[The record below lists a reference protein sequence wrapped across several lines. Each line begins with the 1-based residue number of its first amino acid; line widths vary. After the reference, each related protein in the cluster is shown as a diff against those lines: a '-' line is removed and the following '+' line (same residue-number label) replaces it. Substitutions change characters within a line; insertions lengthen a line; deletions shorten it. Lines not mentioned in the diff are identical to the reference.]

1 MIAAVASAPPSPDH
15 SRWAPLSAALG
26 GVVAVVLWVF
36 AVRHA
41 IPRSGRTL
49 ETARELGLVSWT
61 TLTGYDTAQES
72 NAWLLGCLL
81 VPMGIWAGWVA
92 LAGARVRRTPPPE
105 PEEADAPDPAS
116 TELAAPVT
124 ARSPLW
130 PPPRWV
136 PWLGVATVVLWAALR
151 PGMSHGP
158 NPWGS
163 FGLLGEEGVY
173 LGAVQAMRTG
183 RTLYSDVAFPY
194 GPLLIQPFDWWL
206 RVAGD
211 TVVAARTWVFLLH
224 GIGLAAVALI
234 VRCLV
239 GGLRGAWAGALACVA
254 MAAISPPFLPVLNSV
269 LLRPALAFLPAA
281 LLHAAARDDLP
292 ERVHPVRL
300 AGAAIAIAVLF
311 SFEVGAVAVVS
322 SVVTLLLHRAS
333 RSTWTRVV
341 TAGGVAGVV
350 GLLPLTLQGGL
361 GGFVGQAFEMIRLPA
376 LGYQA
381 LPYPDVAAVFRDAGG
396 AFGSHPPENPATRA
410 WAVLPPVVIWVGLGL
425 GLCRLGRRNDHAT
438 TGLLV
443 GSVAAALLFR
453 GALGRSDLYHLWFY
467 GAVPVV
473 VLSVVVLAWV
483 WQHASN
489 EVRAGLVPAAA
500 LCVIGVAVL
509 DAKSEIAFPPQE
521 EVRLA
526 TAAGIVDPMLP
537 RSVDVGRSGRLRLL
551 PRLAVQV
558 DAITRKAASLPEDD
572 GVWFYPSEAAY
583 YYLADRAVPVRYLW
597 AYDAA
602 TPAMQKRALADLE
615 EDPPRWVF
623 HSSDTFTIDHIPQ
636 EDLVPLIDAWLAE
649 NYRPV
654 QVLPGATLLERVG
667 PRTR

>member
-1 MIAAVASAPPSPDH
+1 MIAVVPPSPPLAQ

-26 GVVAVVLWVF
+26 GAVALVLWVY

-49 ETARELGLVSWT
+49 EKARELGLVSWT

-81 VPMGIWAGWVA
+81 VPLGIWAGWVA
-92 LAGARVRRTPPPE
+92 LAGARARRSRPT
-105 PEEADAPDPAS
+105 EELDAADLD
-116 TELAAPVT
+116 LAAPV
-124 ARSPLW
+124 APAAPSPLW
-130 PPPRWV
+130 PPPRWAPALV
-136 PWLGVATVVLWAALR
+136 VLTVTLWAALR
-151 PGMSHGP
+151 FGMTHAP

-183 RTLYSDVAFPY
+183 RTLYADIAFPY
-194 GPLLIQPFDWWL
+194 GPLLIQPLDWWL
-206 RVAGD
+206 RLAGD
-211 TVVAARTWVFLLH
+211 TVVAARAWVFILH
-224 GIGLAAVALI
+224 GLGLAAVALV

-239 GGLRGAWAGALACVA
+239 GGPRGAWAGALAAIA
-254 MAAISPPFLPVLNSV
+254 MAAVSPPFLPVLNSV

-281 LLHAAARDDLP
+281 LIHAAARGDLDRRLRP
-292 ERVHPVRL
+292 QRL
-300 AGAAIAIAVLF
+300 AGIVIALAVLF

-322 SVVTLLLHRAS
+322 SVAALLLHRSS
-333 RSTWTRVV
+333 RGTWTRVI
-341 TAGGVAGVV
+341 TAGGVAGVI

-361 GGFVGQAFEMIRLPA
+361 GGFVAQAVEMIRLPS

-381 LPYPDVAAVFRDAGG
+381 LPYPDVAAVFKDAGG

-410 WAVLPPVVIWVGLGL
+410 WAVLPPLLIWAGLGL
-425 GLCRLGRRNDHAT
+425 GLCRIGARNAHRS
-438 TGLLV
+438 TGLLI
-443 GSVAAALLFR
+443 GAIAAALLFR

-467 GAVPVV
+467 GAVPFV
-473 VLSVVVLAWV
+473 VLSTVLLAMV
-483 WQHASN
+483 WEQASN
-489 EVRAGLVPAAA
+489 EVRAGLMPAAA
-500 LCVIGVAVL
+500 LCLVGVAVV
-509 DAKSEIAFPPQE
+509 DTKSEIAFPPQE

-526 TAAGIVDPMLP
+526 TAAGIVDPLLP
-537 RSVDVGRSGRLRLL
+537 RSVEVGRSGRLRLL

-572 GVWFYPSEAAY
+572 GVWFYPSEASY
-583 YYLADRAVPVRYLW
+583 YYLADRAVPLRYLW

-602 TPAMQKRALADLE
+602 TPAMQRRAIEDLE
-615 EDPPRWVF
+615 SDPPRWVF

-636 EDLVPLIDAWLAE
+636 EDLVPLVDAWLAE
-649 NYRPV
+649 HYRPV

-667 PRTR
+667 PR